1 MEFGHFVIVVLIIG
15 YSFYRVHRAELEVQ
29 VARIDKLEVGLKLS
43 QRALLQVIIFGIS
56 NPLYRPKFNWPGMNY
71 WPYKANWPT

>member
-29 VARIDKLEVGLKLS
+29 VARIDKLEVGLKLR
-43 QRALLQVIIFGIS
+43 QRDF
-56 NPLYRPKFNWPGMNY
+56 
-71 WPYKANWPT
+71 YKYSYSVFQTRYTGRSSIGPI